1 MDANTKPAD
10 PRWERT
16 RAALLAGGREVMAQ
30 KGVEAATVLDVVRA
44 AGVSQPSFYN
54 HFRSRDELA
63 EVIAADFFRADSQF
77 KKRVLADVEDVAV
90 AVAINCLHT
99 LRIAVHD
106 PVVAWV
112 MINSAGANHLL
123 VSGAG
128 DELGRALRRG
138 IRTKR
143 FRDFDARTTALVIR
157 GATLPVLRAIV
168 QGESDPATEQQF
180 VTMVLQMLGLPAK
193 AADAACASAIGH
205 LADWEDR
212 AA

>member
-1 MDANTKPAD
+1 
-10 PRWERT
+10 
-16 RAALLAGGREVMAQ
+16 MAE
-30 KGVEAATVLDVVRA
+30 KGVEGATVLDVVRA

-63 EVIAADFFRADSQF
+63 EVIAADFFRADAEF

-99 LRIAVHD
+99 LRIAIHD

-112 MINSAGANHLL
+112 MINSAGASHLL

-128 DELGRALRRG
+128 DELVHAIRRG
-138 IRTKR
+138 ISTGR

-157 GATLPVLRAIV
+157 GATLPVLRTIV
-168 QGESDPATEQQF
+168 QGESNPGTEQQF
-180 VTMVLQMLGLPAK
+180 VTMVLQMLGLAPG
-193 AADAACASAIGH
+193 AADAACAAASGRLLEWEG
-205 LADWEDR
+205 LA
-212 AA
+212 A